1 MEKAKGKKA
10 GEQDKESAFNVR
22 SLLGEK
28 KTDPS
33 EELNKKLLK
42 AARDW
47 LVTLQNRF
55 IKNWRNTYLL
65 LIKDYRVFML
75 NDVRLRNG
83 NDIERPLPGFL
94 RGW

>member
-1 MEKAKGKKA
+1 MNPFQEELEKAKGKKA

-42 AARDW
+42 AARD
-47 LVTLQNRF
+47 VIHPSMPFCQEKRKINE
-55 IKNWRNTYLL
+55 
-65 LIKDYRVFML
+65 LIMFD
-75 NDVRLRNG
+75 
-83 NDIERPLPGFL
+83 
-94 RGW
+94 

>member
-22 SLLGEK
+22 TLLGEK

-42 AARDW
+42 AARDGP
-47 LVTLQNRF
+47 VSLQNDF
-55 IKNWRNTYLL
+55 VKNGRTDN
-65 LIKDYRVFML
+65 I
-75 NDVRLRNG
+75 
-83 NDIERPLPGFL
+83 
-94 RGW
+94 

>member
-1 MEKAKGKKA
+1 MNIVFQEELEKAKGKKA

-22 SLLGEK
+22 TLLGEK

-55 IKNWRNTYLL
+55 IKNWRNTYQ
-65 LIKDYRVFML
+65 
-75 NDVRLRNG
+75 RL
-83 NDIERPLPGFL
+83 
-94 RGW
+94 

>member
-1 MEKAKGKKA
+1 MEKAKGKKV

-42 AARDW
+42 AARDGGP
-47 LVTLQNRF
+47 VSLQCGF
-55 IKNWRNTYLL
+55 GSNWKISVWQGPL
-65 LIKDYRVFML
+65 LIIKTPDF
-75 NDVRLRNG
+75 
-83 NDIERPLPGFL
+83 LPS
-94 RGW
+94 RTKS

>member
-1 MEKAKGKKA
+1 MRTRTERRRLPPRLRTHSHSFMNPFQEELEKAKGKKA

-42 AARDW
+42 AARDG

-55 IKNWRNTYLL
+55 VKNWRQTC
-65 LIKDYRVFML
+65 
-75 NDVRLRNG
+75 
-83 NDIERPLPGFL
+83 
-94 RGW
+94 